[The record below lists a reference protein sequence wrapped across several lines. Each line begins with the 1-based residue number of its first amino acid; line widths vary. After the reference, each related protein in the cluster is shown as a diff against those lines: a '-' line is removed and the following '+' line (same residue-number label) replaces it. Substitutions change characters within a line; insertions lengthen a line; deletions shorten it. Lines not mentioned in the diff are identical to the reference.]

1 MCVQGHD
8 IDWDGAKVID
18 QAGERME
25 RRVKEAVH
33 IASRSQQK
41 LMNKGWGMKISE
53 QWKGL
58 MRHELQRFD
67 SVVQVF

>member
-1 MCVQGHD
+1 MQSAVAEHVCVQGHD

-18 QAGERME
+18 QAGERRE

-33 IASRSQQK
+33 IASRSPQK
-41 LMNKGWGMKISE
+41 LMNKDCGMKISE

-58 MRHELQRFD
+58 MRREL
-67 SVVQVF
+67 